1 MGKREWLLIVG
12 FVILGTVV
20 YHFTAP
26 ARPEGGGG
34 RSLSRLWQHLQA
46 ELRGRNFKLAATR
59 RETVAVGAAI
69 RIVRIADFRGD
80 LTVTGADREDVE
92 ALLALDV
99 YGADEADA
107 REQAKEV
114 VLALE
119 PSGEVLQ
126 VEVRQP
132 PTRRQGRAALH
143 LAVPTRLGLAAAV
156 RGGRL
161 EARDVAGATLDT
173 RLAEVRLERIA
184 GAVTG
189 EHRDA
194 PLEVAQAGTL
204 RAVTRRAPVRIS
216 GISGEVAL
224 EATDGRVSLREVRG
238 PVRLESRRADV
249 ELEALGGSA
258 SVTASDGRV
267 TVRRAAAGVT
277 FDGRRTRFVF
287 EAARAAPLTVTSM
300 DDVVEVTLPPEG
312 ARLEVVVEE
321 AQIRLPPGTL
331 TVTKEGTIE
340 RARGV
345 VGRGSAV
352 WSIRSRR
359 GDIVVRRAN
368 GASGL

>member
-1 MGKREWLLIVG
+1 MGKREWLLILG

-26 ARPEGGGG
+26 ARPESGIG

-46 ELRGRNFKLAATR
+46 ELRGRSFKLAATR
-59 RETVAVGAAI
+59 RETVAVGAPI
-69 RIVRIADFRGD
+69 RVVRIAEFRGD
-80 LTVTGADREDVE
+80 LTVTGVDRPDVE
-92 ALLALDV
+92 ALLTLDV

-107 REQAKEV
+107 REQAKGI
-114 VLALE
+114 VLTLE

-132 PTRRQGRAALH
+132 PTRRQGRATLH
-143 LAVPTRLGLAAAV
+143 LAVPARLGLAAAL

-161 EARDVAGATLDT
+161 EARDLAAATLDT

-194 PLEVAQAGTL
+194 PLEVSRAGSL
-204 RAVTRRAPVRIS
+204 RVVTRRAPVRIS
-216 GISGEVAL
+216 GISGDVAL
-224 EATDGRVSLREVRG
+224 EATDGRVSLREVGG
-238 PVRLESRRADV
+238 PIRLESRRVDV
-249 ELEALGGSA
+249 ELEAVGGSV

-277 FDGRRTRFVF
+277 FDGHRTRFVLD
-287 EAARAAPLTVTSM
+287 AARAAPLTVTST
-300 DDVVEVTLPPEG
+300 DEVVDVMLPPEG
-312 ARLEVVVEE
+312 ARLEVVAEE
-321 AQIRLPPGTL
+321 AQIRLPAGTL
-331 TVTKEGTIE
+331 TVAKEGAIE

-345 VGRGSAV
+345 VGRGPAA
-352 WSIRSRR
+352 WTIRSRR
-359 GDIVVRRAN
+359 GDIVVRQAD
-368 GASGL
+368 GTSGL

>member
-1 MGKREWLLIVG
+1 MGKREWLLILG

-26 ARPEGGGG
+26 ARPEGGTG
-34 RSLSRLWQHLQA
+34 RSLSRLWQELRA
-46 ELRGRNFKLAATR
+46 ELSGRNFKLAATR

-69 RIVRIADFRGD
+69 RVVRIAEFRGD
-80 LTVTGADREDVE
+80 LVVTGGDRPDVE
-92 ALLALDV
+92 AVLTLDV

-107 REQAKEV
+107 REQAKGI
-114 VLALE
+114 VLTLE
-119 PSGEVLQ
+119 PRGEALQ

-132 PTRRQGRAALH
+132 TTRRQGRATLH
-143 LAVPTRLGLAAAV
+143 LTVPARLGLAAAL

-161 EARDVAGATLDT
+161 EARDLAGATLDT

-194 PLEVAQAGTL
+194 PLEVSRAGTL
-204 RAVTRRAPVRIS
+204 RAVTRRAPVRLS

-224 EATDGRVSLREVRG
+224 EATDGRVSLREVGG

-249 ELEALGGSA
+249 ELEAPGGSV
-258 SVTASDGRV
+258 SVTASDGRL

-287 EAARAAPLTVTSM
+287 DAARAAPLTVTST
-300 DDVVEVTLPPEG
+300 DEVVDVTLPPDG
-312 ARLEVVVEE
+312 ARLDVVAEE
-321 AQIRLPPGTL
+321 AQVRVPPGTL
-331 TVTKEGTIE
+331 TVTREGTVE

-345 VGRGSAV
+345 VGRGSAA

-359 GDIVVRRAN
+359 GDVVVRQAN
-368 GASGL
+368 GPSGL